1 MQEDQDEDSVSEAS
15 ASSCSFSASARR
27 RRWVILRDEVQLQE
41 EIGRGRYGVAFRGLY
56 KGRVVAVKVSP
67 FSFTWSWSWSSR
79 CQTLCATEQTTMQPR
94 RELSGR
100 SGLSVDV
107 NTQALSGIQDVLF
120 LHVFVVTFSPD
131 RYYGVVTHQ
140 QGLNFWLVTEFVTGH
155 CLAKLLQQPDL
166 KSLYK
171 IRRKE
176 RLRMSA
182 CLASAMD
189 YLHNRFHRI
198 LWQLLF
204 HCPLYLHHPHTPKTF
219 YARNNIYILYSVA
232 THRKLVHGDLTPSN
246 VMVCQHGDSKQ
257 VKITDFGLLEVD
269 FLW

>member
-1 MQEDQDEDSVSEAS
+1 M
-15 ASSCSFSASARR
+15 
-27 RRWVILRDEVQLQE
+27 I
-41 EIGRGRYGVAFRGLY
+41 
-56 KGRVVAVKVSP
+56 
-67 FSFTWSWSWSSR
+67 
-79 CQTLCATEQTTMQPR
+79 
-94 RELSGR
+94 
-100 SGLSVDV
+100 
-107 NTQALSGIQDVLF
+107 
-120 LHVFVVTFSPD
+120 TFSPD

-198 LWQLLF
+198 L
-204 HCPLYLHHPHTPKTF
+204 
-219 YARNNIYILYSVA
+219 
-232 THRKLVHGDLTPSN
+232 
-246 VMVCQHGDSKQ
+246 
-257 VKITDFGLLEVD
+257 
-269 FLW
+269 

>member
-1 MQEDQDEDSVSEAS
+1 MKTLSQRLQHPPALFQLQLDVGDGWFSETRFSFRRRLGAADMELLSEDST
-15 ASSCSFSASARR
+15 
-27 RRWVILRDEVQLQE
+27 RDESWRSRCRHHHSHSH
-41 EIGRGRYGVAFRGLY
+41 G
-56 KGRVVAVKVSP
+56 
-67 FSFTWSWSWSSR
+67 SWSWSSR

-107 NTQALSGIQDVLF
+107 NTQASSGIQDVLF
-120 LHVFVVTFSPD
+120 LHVFVITFSPD

>member
-1 MQEDQDEDSVSEAS
+1 MKTLSQRLQHPPALFQLQLDVGDGWFSETRFSFRRRLGAADMELLSEDST
-15 ASSCSFSASARR
+15 
-27 RRWVILRDEVQLQE
+27 RDESW
-41 EIGRGRYGVAFRGLY
+41 RSRYHHSHSHG
-56 KGRVVAVKVSP
+56 
-67 FSFTWSWSWSSR
+67 SWSWSSR

-107 NTQALSGIQDVLF
+107 NTQASSGIQDVLF
-120 LHVFVVTFSPD
+120 LHVFVITFSPD